1 MHSQVYLLGPS
12 VHLAPFLHGVLAH
25 SSMSIW
31 QRVPEKP
38 GKTRGVLLCE
48 CMKVCVCVHVC
59 AYKATV
65 LLLFQILPAY
75 NPGKKKNFSRT
86 RGQKKKKSAF

>member
-1 MHSQVYLLGPS
+1 
-12 VHLAPFLHGVLAH
+12 
-25 SSMSIW
+25 MSIW

-75 NPGKKKNFSRT
+75 NPGKKKTSQ
-86 RGQKKKKSAF
+86 GHEDKKKKNLHFN